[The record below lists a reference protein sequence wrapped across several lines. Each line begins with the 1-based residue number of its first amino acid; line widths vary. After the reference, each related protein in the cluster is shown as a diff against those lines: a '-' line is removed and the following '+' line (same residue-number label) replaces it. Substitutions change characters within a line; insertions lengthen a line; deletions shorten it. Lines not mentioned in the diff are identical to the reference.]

1 MSDVVR
7 IGGPTAEDS
16 VLRNVQKNAGTA
28 EEESLVAQMPHDRV
42 RAALALWTAGATYG
56 DIATQLQL
64 KSPAVAMLAI
74 ERALSEQVDD
84 NMDRTKLRRRMS
96 LTLDR
101 FLKAV
106 TPKAID
112 PNHPEQLAAVRAA
125 LAIVDRYS
133 KLNGLDAPVEVN
145 VNMPGSDEFQR
156 FVELAALGAGMEVP
170 IEADVFD
177 FEDAEVVDDDDDTG
191 RD

>member
-7 IGGPTAEDS
+7 IGGPTADDGD
-16 VLRNVQKNAGTA
+16 LRRVQKAAGTA
-28 EEESLVAQMPHDRV
+28 DDQRLVAEMPHDRV
-42 RAALALWTAGATYG
+42 RAALALWTAGANYG

-64 KSPAVAMLAI
+64 RSPAVATLAI

-84 NMDRTKLRRRMS
+84 GTDRTKLRRRMS

-112 PNHPEQLAAVRAA
+112 PNHPEQLAAVRAG
-125 LAIVDRYS
+125 LAIVDRYA
-133 KLNGLDAPVEVN
+133 KLNGLDAPVEIN
-145 VNMPGSDEFQR
+145 VNMPGSEEFQQ
-156 FVELAALGAGMEVP
+156 FVQLAALGAGMEVP

-177 FEDAEVVDDDDDTG
+177 FDDAEVVEDDDTTDG
-191 RD
+191 